1 MSRIGKQPVNIPEN
15 VQVKI
20 DSGVISVEGPKGKL
34 SQNLVPDVFVEIQD
48 SKILVS
54 ISNPKDKDQ
63 RAKWGL
69 QRSLIN
75 NMVIGVTNAFEKK
88 LEINGVGY
96 KASIQGK
103 KLTILA
109 GYSHPVDFELP
120 EGIDGLVEKNI
131 ITINGIDKQLVGTVA
146 DKIRKIR
153 KPEPYKGKGIRYFGE
168 VVRRKEGKTSK
179 S

>member
-1 MSRIGKQPVNIPEN
+1 MSRIGKQPVNIPAN

-20 DSGVISVEGPKGKL
+20 EAGVIYIDGPKGKL
-34 SQNLVPDVFVEIQD
+34 SESLVPNVNVEIQEN
-48 SKILVS
+48 KIVVS
-54 ISNPKDKDQ
+54 ILNPKDKDQ
-63 RAKWGL
+63 RARWGL

-75 NMVIGVTNAFEKK
+75 NMVIGVTTGVEKK

-96 KASIQGK
+96 KASVQGQ

-109 GYSHPVDFELP
+109 GYSHPVEYELP
-120 EGIDGLVEKNI
+120 TGITGTVEKNI
-131 ITINGIDKQLVGTVA
+131 ITISGIDKQLIGNVA

-153 KPEPYKGKGIRYFGE
+153 KPEPYKGKGIRYVGE

>member
-20 DSGVISVEGPKGKL
+20 EAGVIYIDGPKGKL
-34 SQNLVPDVFVEIQD
+34 NQNLVPNVNVEIKEAQ
-48 SKILVS
+48 IIVS
-54 ISNPKDKDQ
+54 VNDPKKKDQ

-75 NMVIGVTNAFEKK
+75 NMVIGVTVGFEKK

-96 KASIQGK
+96 KATISDQ
-103 KLTILA
+103 KLTVLA
-109 GYSHPVDFELP
+109 GYSHPVDYELP
-120 EGIDGLVEKNI
+120 EGISGAVEKNI
-131 ITINGIDKQLVGTVA
+131 ITVAGIDKQLVGTVA

-153 KPEPYKGKGIRYFGE
+153 KPEPYKGKGIRYLGE
-168 VVRRKEGKTSK
+168 AVRRKEGKTSK